1 MMGFLLSYASQT
13 RVLRALLIAALA
25 LGLAGA
31 CTAEK
36 SAGVPSGQAS
46 GTLEFAV
53 GPRAKS
59 FEVADASCE
68 AVTRGD
74 DAYLQIVVPAA
85 FSVSESANPPNI
97 LSAQL
102 PLAFGEVGEAVAEMH
117 FGRTQPRY
125 GASASALNA
134 DFDGEVYPMIQIIAQ
149 SAQNMVD
156 YQCRASRDGARIELI
171 CNDALVF
178 PWHNPGDL
186 PGGSFRAQFQCA
198 QPSAG

>member
-1 MMGFLLSYASQT
+1 MMGFLLPYAP
-13 RVLRALLIAALA
+13 RRRAPGALLIAALA
-25 LGLAGA
+25 VCAGSA

-36 SAGVPSGQAS
+36 TAAVPSGEAS

-59 FEVADASCE
+59 FDVADASCE

-74 DAYLQIVVPAA
+74 ATYLQVIVPATFA
-85 FSVSESANPPNI
+85 ASERVAPPNI

-102 PLAFGEVGEAVAEMH
+102 PLAFGEVGGSVDEIYFDRAESR
-117 FGRTQPRY
+117 F

-134 DFDGEVYPMIQIIAQ
+134 DFDGEVYAMIQIIAQ
-149 SAQNMVD
+149 SARNMVD
-156 YQCRASRDGARIELI
+156 YQCRASREGARIELI

-178 PWHNPGDL
+178 PWHGVGEV

-198 QPSAG
+198 NPSSG